1 MLPVQFH
8 KNLFFNKEILQELK
22 ITDHFKRYPFAD
34 WFVEKTE
41 VNGTSHGEIRQTF
54 TSVDSLTIRIVLLD
68 KWESDYQIHRQRA
81 VNRLAHSGANTQSCT
96 QKLYAVI
103 IYIIKGL
110 INVKWW

>member
-8 KNLFFNKEILQELK
+8 KNLVFDKEILQELK

-34 WFVEKTE
+34 WLVEKTE

-68 KWESDYQIHRQRA
+68 KWESDYQMHRQR
-81 VNRLAHSGANTQSCT
+81 VTVAHSGSNTQSCT
-96 QKLYAVI
+96 
-103 IYIIKGL
+103 
-110 INVKWW
+110 NN